1 MAGPPR
7 FVLVMNGMQDMV
19 ELFRMYLE
27 QDGWA
32 VISAQADE
40 ARRGDVSL
48 QGVVD
53 AHDPAVIVYDV
64 QPPYDINWRYLE
76 GLRTSGAFK
85 GRPVVITTTN
95 EKRMREFVASGE
107 PVIEIFGKPYD
118 MNEVV
123 SAVRRAAGDD
133 RATRT
138 TR

>member
-19 ELFRMYLE
+19 ELFRIYLE

-32 VISAQADE
+32 VVSAQADE
-40 ARRGDVSL
+40 ARRGAIDLPGFVN
-48 QGVVD
+48 
-53 AHDPAVIVYDV
+53 AHDPAAIVYDV
-64 QPPYDINWRYLE
+64 QPPYDVNWRYLE

-95 EKRMREFVASGE
+95 EKRLREIVSTAE
-107 PVIEIFGKPYD
+107 PLIEIFGKPYD

-123 SAVRRAAGDD
+123 AAVRRAVGDD
-133 RATRT
+133 
-138 TR
+138 

>member
-1 MAGPPR
+1 MAGRPR

-40 ARRGDVSL
+40 ARRGDVNL

-95 EKRMREFVASGE
+95 EKRLREFVASGE

-123 SAVRRAAGDD
+123 TAVRRAAGDD
-133 RATRT
+133 
-138 TR
+138 